1 MEKIDFYELAKLK
14 VSEDFAK
21 GLLKMIEDE
30 VSKKYL
36 EKEKQIANKDD
47 ISRLEI
53 KMAQLETKMAQTEVS
68 IINRLTNINL
78 ITALVQLLGLAG
90 AVFAIIKTSH

>member
-1 MEKIDFYELAKLK
+1 MEKLDFYELAKLK

-36 EKEKQIANKDD
+36 EKEKQIASKED
-47 ISRLEI
+47 IFRLEI
-53 KMAQLETKMAQTEVS
+53 KMAQTEVS

-78 ITALVQLLGLAG
+78 ITAIVQLLGLAG
-90 AVFAIIKTSH
+90 VVLTIIKTSH